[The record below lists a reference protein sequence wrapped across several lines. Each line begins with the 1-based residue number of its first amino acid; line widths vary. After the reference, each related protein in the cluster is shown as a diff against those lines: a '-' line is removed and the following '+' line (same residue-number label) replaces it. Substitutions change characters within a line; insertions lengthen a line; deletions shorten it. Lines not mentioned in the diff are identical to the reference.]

1 DYQANI
7 LCNYLFELAGIFMS
21 FYESCPILNAEG
33 PVRESRLLIADTTA
47 RVLKQ
52 GLDLL
57 GIETV
62 EQM

>member
-1 DYQANI
+1 
-7 LCNYLFELAGIFMS
+7 
-21 FYESCPILNAEG
+21 
-33 PVRESRLLIADTTA
+33 VRESRLLIADTTA

>member
-1 DYQANI
+1 MP
-7 LCNYLFELAGIFMS
+7 LLTELGMFS
-21 FYESCPILNAEG
+21 PGFYKDVAPTVL
-33 PVRESRLLIADTTA
+33 VLTA

-52 GLDLL
+52 GLDVL